1 MQKIFFLLVLAV
13 IWVSCQDTPKTA
25 SEPQTP
31 AISNSAV
38 PTPVSAAPEAIQNT
52 LTTVNS
58 GREAMLSMRQK
69 IDELPAKVKAKHKA
83 EIDAMYNDLE
93 GIIEKSGY
101 MISELQSG
109 AGTKENSASEDVA
122 APKVVDDAT
131 VNDFK
136 SNIEAYNKY
145 LKEMEEKIK
154 AMGGGK

>member
-13 IWVSCQDTPKTA
+13 IWVSCQNTPKAA

-52 LTTVNS
+52 LTSVS
-58 GREAMLSMRQK
+58 SAREAMLSMRQK
-69 IDELPAKVKAKHKA
+69 IDGLPDKVKAKHKA

-93 GIIEKSGY
+93 GIIEKSGF
-101 MISELQSG
+101 MMSELQSG
-109 AGTKENSASEDVA
+109 SAKQEGSASEDVA
-122 APKVVDDAT
+122 APKVVDEAT

-136 SNIEAYNKY
+136 SNMEAYNQY